1 MSSVPEPNL
10 SRFSRRRTAKTCQ
23 YARRGARSSTHAQD
37 RHVQRRH
44 ARPPKSDPSD
54 QELEKAETM
63 YTRARAWQVVAAP
76 ERRHDWLESSE
87 RVIRGLILI
96 QRPVVQSCKSITKQA
111 NDHSPEVIR
120 CVSSAQHCLAA
131 PRLLVHELARAR
143 DNHPVLSF
151 TEF

>member
-23 YARRGARSSTHAQD
+23 FARRGARSSTHTQD
-37 RHVQRRH
+37 RHVQTRH
-44 ARPPKSDPSD
+44 ARPPKSDPD

-63 YTRARAWQVVAAP
+63 YTGARAWQVVAAP

-131 PRLLVHELARAR
+131 PLLLVHELARAR
-143 DNHPVLSF
+143 DNHPVISF
-151 TEF
+151 TAF